1 MEMVVKHWNRLS
13 REMLSLEVCLRH
25 LDVALTDMV

>member
-1 MEMVVKHWNRLS
+1 MEMVVKHWNGLS
-13 REMLSLEVCLRH
+13 REMLSLEVCL